1 MGLRMGRIHVFA
13 VVLAL
18 AACEH
23 SDPKTPEGAIAG
35 LAPCIDSA
43 DPRCLYKWLD
53 RDSRWSIQTIHKK
66 LVEMRR
72 LVEKSYPKDRRRIAY
87 GTLFEEAQ
95 AIDAA
100 GMFDVYCRKR
110 RCLEQVAR
118 GFGAAVKVTSKGEN
132 TVIVE
137 TTRGHRFEM
146 FWAEERWGITPFRD
160 ELQKMKLRV
169 FDSLKQVKINA
180 ADFEDQR
187 RAGGLSK
194 AGIDKKKESED
205 GH

>member
-1 MGLRMGRIHVFA
+1 MRRILIFTVA
-13 VVLAL
+13 LVL

-23 SDPKTPEGAIAG
+23 SDPKTPEGALARI
-35 LAPCIDSA
+35 APCIDSA

-87 GTLFEEAQ
+87 GALFEEAQ
-95 AIDAA
+95 AANAA

-110 RCLEQVAR
+110 RCLDQVAR
-118 GFGAAVKVTSKGEN
+118 GFGAATKVTPKGNN

-160 ELQKMKLRV
+160 ELQNMKLRV
-169 FDSLKQVKINA
+169 FDSLKQVEINA
-180 ADFEDQR
+180 KDFNNQR
-187 RAGGLSK
+187 RAGGLNG
-194 AGIDKKKESED
+194 AEIGIKKESED